1 MATFETSDFR
11 KGLKIIHNNQPYVIV
26 DFQHVKPGKGN
37 QFTRTKIKN
46 LSTGSVL
53 EVTYR
58 SGEKVEDAEVDD
70 RTMSFLY
77 ADGSTYHFMDQ
88 KTYDQVEITEE
99 ALGSMKDF
107 LLPEMSVDL
116 LFWKGRPISI
126 QLPQHVELEIT
137 YCEPGVRGDTATNV
151 TKPATV
157 ETGATIN
164 VPLFINIGDKVKVDT
179 TEGKYIERTSIGNG

>member
-1 MATFETSDFR
+1 VATFETSDFR